1 MTYYSFFLDRLKKV
15 VFHPV
20 HYCLGISILFSVAL
34 LIVRFYQTGDWYFTF
49 LLWNL
54 FLAGLPLLAS
64 TAFKYLD
71 AIGKLTLIS
80 GAVILGFWLLFL
92 PNAPY
97 ILTDLFHLRPRPNI
111 PIWFDL
117 IMILSFAWN
126 GLLFAFISLL
136 DVQDIVIKRT
146 NKYMGWGLAMFAIVA
161 SSFGIYLGRF
171 LRWNSWDVLQDPG
184 GLLTDITDR
193 LLNPLSHLTTT
204 GVTIGLS
211 AFLMLGYL
219 TIRALIHQKAVV
231 ES

>member
-1 MTYYSFFLDRLKKV
+1 
-15 VFHPV
+15 V
-20 HYCLGISILFSVAL
+20 HFCLGISILFSVAL
-34 LIVRFYQTGDWYFTF
+34 LVVRFYQTGDWYFTF
-49 LLWNL
+49 LIWNL

-64 TAFKYLD
+64 TAFKYLH
-71 AIGKLTLIS
+71 AIGRLTLIS
-80 GAVILGFWLLFL
+80 GIAILGFWLLFL

-97 ILTDLFHLRPRPNI
+97 ILTDLFHLKQRPNI

-117 IMILSFAWN
+117 ILILSFAWN

-136 DVQDIVIKRT
+136 DVQDIVTKRS
-146 NKYMGWGLAMFAIVA
+146 NKYIGWGLVLFAIVA

-193 LLNPLSHLTTT
+193 ILNPLSHLTTT

-211 AFLMLGYL
+211 AFLLLGYL
-219 TIRALIHQKAVV
+219 TIRALIHQKSSL